1 MKDRLKELM
10 EQLSVNA
17 AELADKIGVQRSSIS
32 HILNGRNL
40 PSSQFIERLLNC
52 FPEVDARWFITGKGG
67 IFRSEIYNKPE
78 EPAKADIVHPEEIK
92 QAKAPQSENPPV
104 LQRGKKIEKVLF
116 FYQDRSFSEYFPG
129 L

>member
-10 EQLSVNA
+10 TQLSISA

-40 PSSQFIERLLNC
+40 PSSQFIERLLNSY
-52 FPEVDARWFITGKGG
+52 PEVDARWLITGKGG
-67 IFRSEIYNKPE
+67 IFRSDSHSKPGEPVKADIIHSEEIK
-78 EPAKADIVHPEEIK
+78 PAKASQCEI
-92 QAKAPQSENPPV
+92 PPV
-104 LQRGKKIEKVLF
+104 VNREKKIERVLF
-116 FYQDRSFSEYFPG
+116 FYQDRSFSEYSP

>member
-10 EQLSVNA
+10 TQLSISA

-40 PSSQFIERLLNC
+40 PSSQFIEKLLNSY
-52 FPEVDARWFITGKGG
+52 PEMDARWLITGKGG
-67 IFRSEIYNKPE
+67 IFRSDIISKPG
-78 EPAKADIVHPEEIK
+78 EPVKADIIHSEEIK
-92 QAKAPQSENPPV
+92 PAKTSQSENSSV
-104 LQRGKKIEKVLF
+104 VNRGKKIEKVLF
-116 FYQDRSFSEYFPG
+116 FYQDRSFSEYYP

>member
-10 EQLSVNA
+10 GQLSISA

-40 PSSQFIERLLNC
+40 PSSQFIERLLNS
-52 FPEVDARWFITGKGG
+52 FPEVDARWLITGKGG
-67 IFRSEIYNKPE
+67 IFRSDNSIKPG
-78 EPAKADIVHPEEIK
+78 EPVKADIIQSEEIK
-92 QAKAPQSENPPV
+92 AVKAPPGEKPSVVNRE
-104 LQRGKKIEKVLF
+104 KKIEKVLF
-116 FYQDRSFSEYFPG
+116 FYQDKSFSEYSP